1 MVHGVLWQMR
11 ELLFLVLI
19 DVIPSTV
26 MAAVTAS
33 FFGVAISA
41 AVGILTAK
49 RSPGDVL
56 FVVPMFAACV
66 CGIAG
71 VMFVQVGS

>member
-1 MVHGVLWQMR
+1 MR
-11 ELLFLVLI
+11 ELLFLLLI
-19 DVIPSTV
+19 DVIPSTL

-49 RSPGDVL
+49 HSPSSVL

-66 CGIAG
+66 SGILG
-71 VMFVQVGS
+71 VLFVQVG